1 MDEELSQFWG
11 DSESGPSH
19 LKGRFAYAVEGAAYV
34 PGRDEAGCVGFFGVF
49 QGVDEEQRC
58 AVCSMIGAEPML
70 GGVKE
75 LVGFPCVAD
84 SVGQYACPEFS
95 EDFEEAD
102 WSEVFNA
109 G

>member
-1 MDEELSQFWG
+1 MVGEW
-11 DSESGPSH
+11 
-19 LKGRFAYAVEGAAYV
+19 AVL
-34 PGRDEAGCVGFFGVF
+34 GFFGLF

-58 AVCSMIGAEPML
+58 AVCSMIGVEPML

-75 LVGFPCVAD
+75 VVGFPCVAD
-84 SVGQYACPEFS
+84 SVGQYACPV
-95 EDFEEAD
+95 EETD